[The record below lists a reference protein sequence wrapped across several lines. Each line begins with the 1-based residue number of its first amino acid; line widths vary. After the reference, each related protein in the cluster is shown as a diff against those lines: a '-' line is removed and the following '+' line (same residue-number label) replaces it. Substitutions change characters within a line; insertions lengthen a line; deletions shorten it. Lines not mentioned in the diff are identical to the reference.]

1 MKQLGDI
8 AFNSMVGMSNYD
20 FARLWRGIFDS
31 LGSSTASSAD
41 DDVMVDLMIDA
52 RIASSKSYEE
62 RINSLCSNQALL
74 EQSLSSKSME
84 IQSVK
89 ESTSFKVGL
98 LITAIPRKIKA
109 ILNSLR
115 R

>member
-1 MKQLGDI
+1 MISRACGEE
-8 AFNSMVGMSNYD
+8 Y
-20 FARLWRGIFDS
+20 FDS

-62 RINSLCSNQALL
+62 RINSLCSNQAPL

-89 ESTSFKVGL
+89 RVDIVQGWFVDYRY
-98 LITAIPRKIKA
+98 TAQKSRQF
-109 ILNSLR
+109 
-115 R
+115 